1 MRSFVTFALLGV
13 GLALAAPAAMAE
25 DSAHEA
31 REKLMKEVSGKNAK
45 LGDQFAKGE
54 IPFDAQAA
62 SAAMTAIAGVP
73 DKFAKLLPEGTDSDS
88 DPKSEASPKIWSDM
102 AGFLA
107 AGDKL
112 KVASTAVA
120 KAAEQGQE
128 QFAAAFGD
136 VFKACKGCHDAY
148 RVKKD

>member
-1 MRSFVTFALLGV
+1 MKSFAKFALLGV
-13 GLALAAPAAMAE
+13 GLFFALPAAMAE

-45 LGDQFAKGE
+45 LGNQFAKGE
-54 IPFDAQAA
+54 IPYDAQAA
-62 SAAMTAIAGVP
+62 SAAMTAINGVP
-73 DKFAKLLPEGTDSDS
+73 DKFAKLLPEGTDSNS
-88 DPKSEASPKIWSDM
+88 DPKSEASPKIWTDM

-112 KVASTAVA
+112 KSASAAAA
-120 KAAEQGQE
+120 KAAEEGQT

-136 VFKACKGCHDAY
+136 VFKACKGCHDTY